1 MNNQKKILYIIS
13 GEEGYKNTDEI
24 IFRSLG
30 NVRKLNYKSNW
41 NYIDPKLIFNL
52 IWCNTIVVWFASFHA
67 FPVILLN
74 YFFNK
79 RLIII
84 AGGFDVANIP
94 NINYGAMR
102 GKSRAKLGKWLLSRA
117 HSVIAVSRSNRQEI
131 IENGNVAPK
140 KISLIYN
147 AIPETIITHT
157 IEKKNQVLT
166 IGEINEETYLRKG
179 LDRFIKIAK
188 NMPTIQF
195 IHIGKWTD
203 NHGRVSSKMIEYVKS
218 ISPSNIYYL
227 GFVDK
232 KELEKYY
239 EESKINLQLSRHE
252 AFGVSVVEAMRY
264 GCIPVVS
271 NAFALPEVVG
281 NNGFVINNIG
291 EAINAIKLA
300 MLNEH
305 HKPDNDW
312 LGNFSMEKR
321 LKIFKI
327 IIEK

>member
-1 MNNQKKILYIIS
+1 
-13 GEEGYKNTDEI
+13 
-24 IFRSLG
+24 
-30 NVRKLNYKSNW
+30 
-41 NYIDPKLIFNL
+41 
-52 IWCNTIVVWFASFHA
+52 
-67 FPVILLN
+67 
-74 YFFNK
+74 
-79 RLIII
+79 
-84 AGGFDVANIP
+84 
-94 NINYGAMR
+94 
-102 GKSRAKLGKWLLSRA
+102 
-117 HSVIAVSRSNRQEI
+117 
-131 IENGNVAPK
+131 
-140 KISLIYN
+140 
-147 AIPETIITHT
+147 
-157 IEKKNQVLT
+157 
-166 IGEINEETYLRKG
+166 
-179 LDRFIKIAK
+179 
-188 NMPTIQF
+188 
-195 IHIGKWTD
+195 
-203 NHGRVSSKMIEYVKS
+203 MIEYVKS

-239 EESKINLQLSRHE
+239 EESKIYLQLSRHE

-281 NNGFVINNIG
+281 NNGFVINKIG